1 VVTAGLVR
9 LGGQAAEMAAVV
21 ASAADHLL
29 NLHGERHADG
39 TVVLRTRPLA
49 GLDPHLVAEMFVA
62 LWRREG
68 WPQRDMTARHYESL
82 ARATQLPDPP
92 ANSLPGGIRTRPLAG
107 GLFWIGRH

>member
-1 VVTAGLVR
+1 
-9 LGGQAAEMAAVV
+9 MAAVV